1 MFKRKSGA
9 GLIAP
14 YGNRLTDLLVA
25 DQDRAAWREKALSLP
40 SIQISPRTL
49 CDLELLS
56 VGAFS
61 PLDRFMG
68 EKDYHAVL
76 KDMRLS
82 DGTLFPNPL
91 TLPVADKRGIKLGEE
106 IVLRGPNYELL
117 AIMRVDEIY
126 DWSLKQ
132 EATAVLGTID
142 SGHPLV
148 AEMHTWGRYYLSG
161 PLSVLNVPL
170 HYDFPDV
177 RMTPAEAR
185 KRLLEMGRENVVVY
199 QPRHP
204 MHRFH
209 EAMTKKAMD
218 EVNGSLLIQPVVG
231 MPKYGD
237 RDHYTRVRCYK
248 TLVEHHYD
256 PDYALLSLIPLA
268 RRMAGPR
275 AGLWHGIINRNYGA
289 NFFIVGRD
297 PHYLGK
303 DEHGKAWYDSA
314 AVQKLYRDHEDE
326 IGVQLIPIREMVYLP
341 KDNTYEESA
350 KIVAGND
357 KHYVR
362 VAGTRIMEDSLFN
375 GQTLPDWFTRPE
387 VARILHED
395 NPPKT
400 KRGFC
405 IWLTGLPCSGKSTIA
420 EVLAVMLMAKGKRVT
435 FLDGDIVRT
444 HLAKG
449 LGFSKEDRTT
459 NIVRVGFV
467 ASEVIRHEGVAICA
481 LISPFASARDNVRA
495 MIGEDRFMEIFVDTP
510 IEVCAQR
517 DVKGLYAK
525 AKKGEMKG
533 FTGVDD
539 AYEPPP
545 TPELRINTA
554 NMTPEESAEMIIGE
568 LTQRGFLAQERLGDL
583 RFPVNK
589 ATEKNSRLM
598 NDRRLT

>member
-1 MFKRKSGA
+1 MFMQKSRA
-9 GLIAP
+9 ALITP
-14 YGNRLTDLLVA
+14 YGGRLIDLVVA
-25 DQDRAAWREKALSLP
+25 DKDRAAWREKAASLP

-68 EKDYHAVL
+68 EKDYHSVL

-82 DGTLFPNPL
+82 DGKLFPIPL
-91 TLPVADKRGIKLGEE
+91 TLPVADAKGIKPGKE
-106 IVLRGPNYELL
+106 IVLRGPTYEML
-117 AIMRVDEIY
+117 AIMRVDEVY
-126 DWSLKQ
+126 EWSLGQ
-132 EATAVLGTID
+132 EAAAVLGTMD

-148 AEMHTWGRYYLSG
+148 AEMHTWGKFYLSG
-161 PLSVLNVPL
+161 PLTVLNMPR
-170 HYDFPDV
+170 HCDFPDL
-177 RMTPAEAR
+177 RMTPAEVR
-185 KRLLEMGRENVVVY
+185 TRLKEMGRENVVLY

-204 MHRFH
+204 MHRVH
-209 EAMTKKAMD
+209 EALTKKAMD
-218 EVNGSLLIQPVVG
+218 EVNGSLFIQPVVG

-256 PDYALLSLIPLA
+256 SGHAFLSLIPLA

-275 AGLWHGIINRNYGA
+275 AGLWHGIISRNYGA
-289 NFFIVGRD
+289 NFIIAGRD
-297 PHYLGK
+297 PHGPGK
-303 DEHGKAWYDSA
+303 DAHGKAWYDSSD
-314 AVQKLYRDHEDE
+314 VQKRYRDHENE
-326 IGVQLIPIREMVYLP
+326 IGVRLIPIKEMVYMP
-341 KDNTYEESA
+341 KENAYKESA
-350 KIVAGND
+350 KVDHGKD
-357 KHYVR
+357 KQYVR
-362 VAGTRIMEDSLFN
+362 VAGTQIMEDSLFN
-375 GQTLPDWFTRPE
+375 GQALPDWFTRPE
-387 VARILHED
+387 VASILHED

-405 IWLTGLPCSGKSTIA
+405 IWLTGLPSSGKSTIA
-420 EVLAVMLMAKGKRVT
+420 EVVADMLMARGKRVT

-449 LGFSKEDRTT
+449 LGFTKEDRTI
-459 NIVRVGFV
+459 NIIRVGFV

-481 LISPFASARDNVRA
+481 LISPFAVARDNVRA
-495 MIGEDRFMEIFVDTP
+495 MIGEDRFIEIFVDTP

-539 AYEPPP
+539 TYEPPAA
-545 TPELRINTA
+545 PELRINTLD
-554 NMTPEESAEMIIGE
+554 MTPEESAEIIVRE
-568 LTQRGFLAQERLGDL
+568 LAKRGFIAQEL
-583 RFPVNK
+583 RREPMSFPVS
-589 ATEKNSRLM
+589 ESQQIV
-598 NDRRLT
+598 D

>member
-1 MFKRKSGA
+1 MFKPKNETE
-9 GLIAP
+9 LIAP
-14 YGNRLTDLLVA
+14 YGGRLIDLLVG
-25 DQDRAAWREKALSLP
+25 DKGRAAWREKAASLP
-40 SIQISPRTL
+40 SVQISPRAL

-76 KDMRLS
+76 KDMRLA
-82 DGTLFPNPL
+82 DGTLFPIPM
-91 TLPVADKRGIKLGEE
+91 TLPVADRRGLTPGKE
-106 IVLRGPNYELL
+106 IVLRGPTYEML

-126 DWSLKQ
+126 DWSLEQ
-132 EATAVLGTID
+132 EAAAVLGTMD

-148 AEMHTWGRYYLSG
+148 AEMHTWGRFYLSG
-161 PLSVLNVPL
+161 PLQVLNMPR
-170 HYDFPDV
+170 HYDFPDL
-177 RMTPAEAR
+177 RMTPEKAR
-185 KRLLEMGRENVVVY
+185 TRLKGMGCENVVIY

-204 MHRFH
+204 MHRVH
-209 EAMTKKAMD
+209 ESLTKKAMD
-218 EVNGSLLIQPVVG
+218 EVKGSLLIQPVVG

-248 TLVEHHYD
+248 TLIEHHFD
-256 PDYALLSLIPLA
+256 PGHTLLSLIPLA

-275 AGLWHGIINRNYGA
+275 AGLWHGIMSRNYGA

-297 PHYLGK
+297 PHCFG
-303 DEHGKAWYDSA
+303 DDAHGKAWYDSSD
-314 AVQKLYRDHEDE
+314 VQKLYREHEDE
-326 IGVQLIPIREMVYLP
+326 IGVRLIPIKEMVYMP
-341 KDNTYEESA
+341 NENTYEDSA
-350 KIVAGND
+350 KVIHGND
-357 KHYVR
+357 KQFVR
-362 VAGTRIMEDSLFN
+362 LVGTQIMEDSLFN
-375 GQTLPDWFTRPE
+375 GRALPDWFTRPE

-420 EVLAVMLMAKGKRVT
+420 EVLADMLMAKGKRVT

-449 LGFSKEDRTT
+449 LGFNKEDRTT
-459 NIVRVGFV
+459 NIIRVGFV
-467 ASEVIRHEGVAICA
+467 ASEVIRHEGVVICA
-481 LISPFASARDNVRA
+481 LISPIAAARDNVRA
-495 MIGEDRFMEIFVDTP
+495 MIGEDRFIEIFVDTP

-539 AYEPPP
+539 TYEPPP

-554 NMTPEESAEMIIGE
+554 DITPEESSTMIVDILAEKGFLEARQGVQQKQNSNNVIVMPDH
-568 LTQRGFLAQERLGDL
+568 LLQRGI
-583 RFPVNK
+583 
-589 ATEKNSRLM
+589 S
-598 NDRRLT
+598 

>member
-1 MFKRKSGA
+1 MTKQRTGTA
-9 GLIAP
+9 LITP
-14 YGNRLTDLLVA
+14 YGGRLTDLFIA
-25 DQDRAAWREKALSLP
+25 EKDHAEWKDKAASLP

-76 KDMRLS
+76 NNMRLS
-82 DGTLFPNPL
+82 DGTLFPIPL
-91 TLPVADKRGIKLGEE
+91 TLPIADRRGIKLGTE
-106 IVLRGPNYELL
+106 IVLRGPTYEML
-117 AIMRVDEIY
+117 AIMRVDEMY
-126 DWSLKQ
+126 DWSLER
-132 EATAVLGTID
+132 EASAVLGTMD
-142 SGHPLV
+142 SRHPLV
-148 AEMHTWGRYYLSG
+148 AEMHTWGRFYLSG
-161 PLSVLNVPL
+161 PLTVLNLPR
-170 HYDFPDV
+170 HYDFPDL

-185 KRLLEMGRENVVVY
+185 TRLSGMGRENVVVY

-204 MHRFH
+204 MHRVH
-209 EAMTKKAMD
+209 EALTKRVMD
-218 EVNGSLLIQPVVG
+218 EVNGSLLIHPVVG

-248 TLVEHHYD
+248 TLVEHQYD
-256 PDYALLSLIPLA
+256 PCSALLSLIPLA
-268 RRMAGPR
+268 MRMAGPR
-275 AGLWHGIINRNYGA
+275 SGLWHGIISRNYGA
-289 NFFIVGRD
+289 NFFIAGRD
-297 PHYLGK
+297 PHCPGK
-303 DEHGKAWYDSA
+303 DAHGKAWYDSSD
-314 AVQKLYRDHEDE
+314 VLKLYRAHESE
-326 IGVQLIPIREMVYLP
+326 IGVRLLPIREMVYLP
-341 KDNTYEESA
+341 KENTYEESA
-350 KIVAGND
+350 IVHGSA
-357 KHYVR
+357 KQYVK

-375 GQTLPDWFTRPE
+375 GQALPDWFTRPE

-405 IWLTGLPCSGKSTIA
+405 IWLTGLPSSGKSTIA
-420 EVLAVMLMAKGKRVT
+420 EVLADVLMAKGKRVT

-459 NIVRVGFV
+459 NILRVGFV

-481 LISPFASARDNVRA
+481 LISPFAAARDNVRA
-495 MIGEDRFMEIFVDTP
+495 MIGEDRFIEIFVDTP
-510 IEVCAQR
+510 IEVCARR

-525 AKKGEMKG
+525 SKKGEMKG

-545 TPELRINTA
+545 TPELCIQTA
-554 NMTPEESAEMIIGE
+554 GMTPEESAEMILNVLAE
-568 LTQRGFLAQERLGDL
+568 KGFLAAQKKNDPEREGTTL
-583 RFPVNK
+583 R
-589 ATEKNSRLM
+589 AAAS
-598 NDRRLT
+598 